1 MVGWYILLGV
11 LALLLAVWLLRV
23 GVQIAFG
30 QELRVTLVI
39 GPKKIALLPKPEKKK
54 KTKKKAPDKS
64 ARPAEKAEKKGKKKL
79 PFTFDDVRSVVPV
92 AFDALQ
98 KALGKIRRRMRVDPL
113 TISISFG
120 GEDPV
125 KVAQMYGW
133 ADMAVWT
140 MMPPLE
146 QLLHIPNP
154 HIHLETDY
162 NSLRVRAEGR
172 VGVKFRVGDLIVIG
186 VTMALP
192 LLRWYLDWRKK
203 RPGQAGEK
211 RKQRK
216 TFEIGKDADHG

>member
-11 LALLLAVWLLRV
+11 LALLLAIWLLRV
-23 GVQIAFG
+23 SVQVAFG

-39 GPKKIALLPKPEKKK
+39 GPKKLVLLPKRDKKK
-54 KTKKKAPDKS
+54 KTKKKAADKS
-64 ARPAEKAEKKGKKKL
+64 AKPTPKAEEKGKKKL
-79 PFTFDDVRSVVPV
+79 PFTFDDVRSVAPV

-98 KALGKIRRRMRVDPL
+98 KALGKIRRKMRVDPL
-113 TISISFG
+113 TLNITFG

-133 ADMAVWT
+133 TNTAVWT
-140 MMPPLE
+140 VMPPME
-146 QLLHIPNP
+146 QLLHIPDP

-172 VGVKFRVGDLIVIG
+172 VGVKFRVGDLVVIG
-186 VTMALP
+186 LTMALP

-203 RPGQAGEK
+203 RSGQADENK
-211 RKQRK
+211 EATKNV
-216 TFEIGKDADHG
+216 